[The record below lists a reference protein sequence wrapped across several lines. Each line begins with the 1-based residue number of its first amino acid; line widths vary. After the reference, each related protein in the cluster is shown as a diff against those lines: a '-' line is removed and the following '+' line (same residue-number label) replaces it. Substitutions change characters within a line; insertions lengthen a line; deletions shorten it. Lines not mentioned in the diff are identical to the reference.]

1 MYLQRPGNLKAI
13 KQLKKHRQGIMAK
26 AEGNVNKKTFEQ
38 ESGPNGSLTD
48 SPDIPAIMAR
58 IRKQVKTDYKS
69 RDQLPD
75 FKSRVVDINAG
86 ASRKAGELL
95 NSEELRYLNANYNY
109 APRLNL
115 DQITSHRPGLIGKV
129 IVKSKRKL
137 LSIMW
142 DVFKDYFSAER
153 EYQANLVRY
162 LNDVSK
168 YVDSRDA
175 SNFWE
180 LVRKIDVDVS
190 RALERIERINDELSA
205 SVYNRNQELS
215 DKLEAISETTL
226 VRKSEIETRLKTL
239 DSVGKGLE
247 SIVANLSR
255 DFSESE
261 RSGAFNAHTEGRS
274 QPAVPD
280 YSYLLLENR
289 FRGSEEDIAKR
300 VSIYPPIFEAS
311 NHPILEIGSGR
322 GELQAL
328 FKQNNISSYGVDI
341 DQAMVKSASQ
351 KGLDVRHG
359 DGLKHLSEVADRS
372 LGGLIAIQVVEHLQR
387 EQLETLFKLCT
398 HKIEKGGRVVFETID
413 PRSIVALSSNYF
425 RDPTHVWPLHPE
437 TLEYAMT
444 LAGLRVIEIKRLSPV
459 PAEALLKEIPIQPHT
474 APSLAN
480 AVALINQNFRQVNEL
495 LYGYQDYC
503 IIAEVA

>member
-1 MYLQRPGNLKAI
+1 MT
-13 KQLKKHRQGIMAK
+13 K
-26 AEGNVNKKTFEQ
+26 AEGNVNKKIEQ
-38 ESGPNGSLTD
+38 DRAQNGNMD
-48 SPDIPAIMAR
+48 ESPDIPAIMAK
-58 IRKQVKTDYKS
+58 IREQVKSSAGALDK
-69 RDQLPD
+69 RPNFQ
-75 FKSRVVDINAG
+75 SRVADINAG
-86 ASRKAGELL
+86 AARKAGELL

-115 DQITSHRPGLIGKV
+115 DQITSHRPGIIGRF
-129 IVKSKRKL
+129 IVKGKRKL
-137 LSIMW
+137 LSVMW
-142 DVFKDYFSAER
+142 DVFKDYFAAER

-190 RALERIERINDELSA
+190 RALERIERINDEISA
-205 SVYNRNQELS
+205 SVYNRNQELN
-215 DKLEAISETTL
+215 DKLESVSETTL
-226 VRKSEIETRLKTL
+226 VRKSEIEARLKVL
-239 DSVGKGLE
+239 DSVARGLE
-247 SIVANLSR
+247 SIVANLDA
-255 DFSESE
+255 DFLQSEGQQSE
-261 RSGAFNAHTEGRS
+261 RSGAFSANTEEKQKPS
-274 QPAVPD
+274 IPD

-289 FRGSEEDIAKR
+289 FRGSEEDIASR
-300 VSIYPPIFEAS
+300 VSIYPPIFKNSSQA
-311 NHPILEIGSGR
+311 ILEIGPGR
-322 GELQAL
+322 GELQTL
-328 FKQNNISSYGVDI
+328 FKQSNINSYGVDV
-341 DQAMVKSASQ
+341 DQAMVQSAQ
-351 KGLDVRHG
+351 AKGLEVRHG
-359 DGLKHLSEVADRS
+359 DGLKHLSEIEDRS
-372 LGGLIAIQVVEHLQR
+372 IGGVIAIQVVEHLQR

-398 HKIEKGGRVVFETID
+398 KKIETGGRVVFETID

-444 LAGLRVIEIKRLSPV
+444 LAGLRVIEVKRLSPV
-459 PAEALLKEIPIQPHT
+459 PSEALLKEIPVQPHT

-480 AVALINQNFRQVNEL
+480 AVGLINQNFRQVNEL